1 VWENSCAS
9 AERPPHPTPPTPH
22 PPPPPPHKCTC
33 IPIHYQTIHTPL
45 THGCLQEEE
54 RLELFNRN
62 VRSGAATPFDVPL
75 PYTGASGAEV
85 RPHCCHHA
93 ALLK

>member
-1 VWENSCAS
+1 VETLREVLEKFLDDDSDMKDLN
-9 AERPPHPTPPTPH
+9 
-22 PPPPPPHKCTC
+22 
-33 IPIHYQTIHTPL
+33 L
-45 THGCLQEEE
+45 TAKEEE